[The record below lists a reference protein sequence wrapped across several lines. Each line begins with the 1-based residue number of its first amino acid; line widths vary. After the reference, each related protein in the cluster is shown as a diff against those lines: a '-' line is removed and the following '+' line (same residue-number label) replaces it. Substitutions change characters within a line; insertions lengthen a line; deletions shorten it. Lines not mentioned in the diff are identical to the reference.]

1 MEITPFY
8 GKLDVIEDPND
19 YIDEV
24 LAVETATGYHAKVL
38 FRKNLRG
45 RAVNWYSALD
55 DDVKGNWN
63 CLSSAFKEHFKKASV
78 IISLDVRMP
87 SLEQQDSET
96 SEEYVERCKDIWAL
110 MSGEHYLYYI
120 FGKLV
125 AEGMM
130 DNSFAD
136 RFIGSMESSGEEL
149 SFSNFLLFFKECML
163 LEGHPA

>member
-1 MEITPFY
+1 MEITPFH

-19 YIDEV
+19 YMDDV
-24 LAVETATGYHAKVL
+24 LAVKTATGYPAKVL

-63 CLSSAFKEHFKKASV
+63 RLSSAFKEHFKKASV
-78 IISLDVRMP
+78 IISLEVRIL
-87 SLEQQDSET
+87 SLEQQASET
-96 SEEYVERCKDIWAL
+96 TEDYFERCKDIWAL
-110 MSGEHYLYYI
+110 MSPGDNLYDD
-120 FGKLV
+120 FGARV

-130 DNSFAD
+130 DDWFAD
-136 RFIGSMESSGEEL
+136 RFIGSMESRGEEL

-163 LEGHPA
+163 LEDRPA